1 MSRKIDLSQELSSED
16 LHYLMDRWDMASL
29 NRNAIETGKTLDE
42 VKAPFYEERANPN
55 AVLAPLPTSAVPTP
69 TQGSHAD
76 STADPADATTDQ
88 GDGPTVRSF
97 ADPELAEKSYDEWTN
112 DQLKAEISKR
122 NELYGEEFDEYEPMS
137 ATGNKSALVEVLQQ
151 DDRDDAED

>member
-29 NRNAIETGKTLDE
+29 NRNAIETGKTLEE
-42 VKAPFYEERANPN
+42 VKAPFYEKRANPN
-55 AVLAPLPTSAVPTP
+55 AALAPLPTSAVPTP

-76 STADPADATTDQ
+76 STADSADATTDQ

-97 ADPELAEKSYDEWTN
+97 ADPELAEKGYDEWTN

-122 NELYGEEFDEYEPMS
+122 NEMYAEEFDDYEPMS

-151 DDRDDAED
+151 DDSDDEED